1 MKSRTLILATAIA
14 LLTAL
19 AMPVPLAAQ
28 HTKYKLIDLGT
39 FGGPASLI
47 APSSGGPQNPARAL
61 TSRGVVVGQAET
73 ATPDPFSPNCFN
85 PYCLASHA
93 FRWQDGVL
101 TDLGTLEGVDSDL
114 SSGANWINDRGWI
127 AGASYSGGID
137 PVTGFPARH
146 AVLWKNGE
154 IVDLGTLGED
164 FSEANAL
171 NNRGQVVGLSLNG
184 IPDPVSFFDQP
195 TESRA
200 FLWQNGVMQDL
211 GTLGG
216 LDAGAF
222 AVNESGQVAGISTT
236 SATPN
241 ATTGIPTVHPF
252 LWERGR
258 MIDLGTL
265 GGTFSGVDGPAI
277 LLNNRG
283 QVAGTSTLAGDVNPA
298 TGGLI
303 YHPFLWERG
312 VIKDLGTLGGDTGFV
327 NWITDAGDVMGQAD
341 LPGPSG
347 SQNHHAFLWR
357 NGVKTDLGSLGS
369 SSHGEGINSQG
380 QIVGR
385 YRIAELENPRQHA
398 FLWENGGPMVD
409 LNTLIPPNSS
419 LELEEGGNI
428 NDRGEIAG
436 RGVPPGCDDV
446 DACGHAF
453 ILIPCDNAVTCETNI
468 DVTTAGIQNNAAL
481 INRPSTTST
490 QAPRTEMQILSA
502 WRARLS
508 QRYHIRGLGAWPRD

>member
-1 MKSRTLILATAIA
+1 
-14 LLTAL
+14 
-19 AMPVPLAAQ
+19 
-28 HTKYKLIDLGT
+28 
-39 FGGPASLI
+39 
-47 APSSGGPQNPARAL
+47 
-61 TSRGVVVGQAET
+61 
-73 ATPDPFSPNCFN
+73 
-85 PYCLASHA
+85 
-93 FRWQDGVL
+93 
-101 TDLGTLEGVDSDL
+101 
-114 SSGANWINDRGWI
+114 
-127 AGASYSGGID
+127 
-137 PVTGFPARH
+137 
-146 AVLWKNGE
+146 
-154 IVDLGTLGED
+154 
-164 FSEANAL
+164 
-171 NNRGQVVGLSLNG
+171 
-184 IPDPVSFFDQP
+184 
-195 TESRA
+195 
-200 FLWQNGVMQDL
+200 
-211 GTLGG
+211 
-216 LDAGAF
+216 
-222 AVNESGQVAGISTT
+222 
-236 SATPN
+236 
-241 ATTGIPTVHPF
+241 
-252 LWERGR
+252 

-312 VIKDLGTLGGDTGFV
+312 VMKDLGTLGGDTGFV
-327 NWITDAGDVMGQAD
+327 TWITNAGGVMGTAD